1 MTGAVSATPRART
14 ARARTL
20 RATMLVVFSACCFGS
35 IGPLT
40 VIALRNGAQLP
51 GIQSWRYV
59 VAALLLLAYAR
70 FTRSSR
76 PAPQP
81 GVRPWHH
88 PLTLLVAGG
97 GQATVATLALLALQ
111 WIPAAT
117 QSFLFYTYPVLV
129 TLIAAVRGVERLTGV
144 RVIALLLAVGGIVAM
159 IGAPEAG
166 SLHPAGVGLALAA
179 ALLYAL
185 YIPVLAELQTRRSP
199 IDVACAMAVGGAIGF
214 LSWAVATGALND
226 GLNAAALSASIL
238 QGVLTTA
245 AFVGFLAG
253 LAELGAVRTAITCT
267 VEPFWT
273 TMLGVVLLA
282 QPAGTGTTVGGVCIM
297 AAVVLLQ
304 RVAGRPLH
312 SSTEHQDDRN
322 GRPFP

>member
-1 MTGAVSATPRART
+1 
-14 ARARTL
+14 
-20 RATMLVVFSACCFGS
+20 MLVVFSACCFGS
-35 IGPLT
+35 IGPLS

-51 GIQSWRYV
+51 GVQSWRYG

-70 FTRSSR
+70 FTRSGR
-76 PAPQP
+76 PAPQQ
-81 GVRPWHH
+81 GVRAWHH

-129 TLIAAVRGVERLTGV
+129 TIIAAVRGVERLTGV
-144 RVIALLLAVGGIVAM
+144 RVVALLLAVGGIAAM
-159 IGAPEAG
+159 VGAPDAG

-185 YIPVLAELQTRRSP
+185 YIPVLADLQARRSP
-199 IDVACAMAVGGAIGF
+199 IEVACAMSVGGAIGF
-214 LSWAVATGALND
+214 VTWALATGAFD
-226 GLNAAALSASIL
+226 HRMNASALAASVL

-245 AFVGFLAG
+245 AFGGFLAG
-253 LAELGAVRTAITCT
+253 LAELGPVRTAITST

-273 TMLGVVLLA
+273 TMLGVLLLA
-282 QPAGTGTTVGGVCIM
+282 QPAGTGTTIGGICIM

-304 RVAGRPLH
+304 RVARRPLH
-312 SSTEHQDDRN
+312 SSTPHEDDRQ
-322 GRPFP
+322 GRPSP

>member
-1 MTGAVSATPRART
+1 
-14 ARARTL
+14 
-20 RATMLVVFSACCFGS
+20 MLLVFSACCFGS

-51 GIQSWRYV
+51 GVQTWRYA
-59 VAALLLLAYAR
+59 VAALLLLAFAR
-70 FTRSSR
+70 YKRGSQPPVR
-76 PAPQP
+76 EP
-81 GVRPWHH
+81 GVRAWHH
-88 PLTLLVAGG
+88 PLTLLIAGG

-129 TLIAAVRGVERLTGV
+129 TIIAAMRGVEPLTGV
-144 RVIALLLAVGGIVAM
+144 RIVALLLAVGGIVAM
-159 IGAPEAG
+159 VGTPDAG

-185 YIPVLAELQTRRSP
+185 YIPVLAALQARRSAV
-199 IDVACAMAVGGAIGF
+199 DVACAMAVGGTIGF
-214 LSWAVATGALND
+214 LSWALLTGALND
-226 GLNAAALSASIL
+226 GLNAPALAASIL

-253 LAELGAVRTAITCT
+253 LAELGPVRTAITCT

-273 TMLGVVLLA
+273 TMLGVLLLA
-282 QPAGTGTTVGGVCIM
+282 QPAGAGTTVGGICIM
-297 AAVVLLQ
+297 AAVLLLQ
-304 RVAGRPLH
+304 RVARPPLH
-312 SSTEHQDDRN
+312 SSTAHEGDQN
-322 GRPFP
+322 GRPSP